1 MSGSDSTRSDRL
13 SWTRRDMLAQTAT
26 MAAGT
31 FASGALVTALADSQ
45 RVFGS
50 ERPAGPAPVT
60 STGAGTPAAT
70 RVEPMPAPSAGPAP
84 SGKRRQLLL
93 LFQSGGAS
101 QLETWDPKPGAR
113 TGGPYRAIATSVP
126 GAQIGELL
134 PHCARNLHRL
144 TVLRGVNSGIGDHF
158 QGHYALQAGRV
169 ATGYPVIGSA
179 VAKLLERPDD
189 ILPGYVSIRR
199 DAPKAYTDVG
209 DAGFLGAR
217 YEAVKIVNNRPPA
230 NLAAPANVPAAAL
243 AAAERAR
250 QAADARFRRGRAAA
264 PIDGH
269 DTAFYRAR
277 ALMQRSDLFAL
288 EQEPA
293 AAHERYG
300 RHEFGQHCLLA
311 RRLIEAGVS
320 CVRVV
325 HFDWDAHQD
334 NFYWHQ
340 IRCAEFDRTFITLLD
355 DLSERGLLEHTL
367 VVAVGEMGRTPQIN
381 NLGGRDHWGRAWS
394 MAMAGCGVKPGVIHG
409 ATNDEGTEVKSG
421 QVKLG
426 DLFHTYLRALGI
438 DSSQMYHVGGQTNP
452 VADPA
457 ARPITEVLA

>member
-1 MSGSDSTRSDRL
+1 MSQSNL
-13 SWTRRDMLAQTAT
+13 SATEREGWTRRQLLAQ
-26 MAAGT
+26 AAG
-31 FASGALVTALADSQ
+31 AAAITAVGDTGLSA
-45 RVFGS
+45 
-50 ERPAGPAPVT
+50 PAPMA
-60 STGAGTPAAT
+60 SAASTPALS
-70 RVEPMPAPSAGPAP
+70 PG
-84 SGKRRQLLL
+84 GKRRQLLL

-101 QLETWDPKPGAR
+101 QLETWDPKPGAK
-113 TGGPYRAIATSVP
+113 TGGPYRAIGTSVP
-126 GAQIGELL
+126 GTHIGELL
-134 PHCARNLHRL
+134 PHCARNIHRL

-169 ATGYPVIGSA
+169 ATGYPVLGSA

-189 ILPGYVSIRR
+189 ILPGYISIRR

-230 NLAAPANVPAAAL
+230 NLASPAAVSAATL

-250 QAADARFRRGRAAA
+250 QAADARFRRGRDAA
-264 PIDGH
+264 PINGH
-269 DTAFYRAR
+269 DTSFERAR
-277 ALMQRSDLFAL
+277 ALMRRSDLFAL
-288 EQEPA
+288 EQETDA
-293 AAHERYG
+293 NHERYG

-340 IRCAEFDRTFITLLD
+340 IRCAEFDRTFIALLD
-355 DLSERGLLEHTL
+355 DLQERGLLEHTL

-394 MAMAGCGVKPGVIHG
+394 MAMAGCGVKSGIVYG

-438 DSSQMYHVGGQTNP
+438 DSNQMYHVGGQSNP

-457 ARPITEVLA
+457 ARPIAEVLS